1 MHHEHAWLLLAAV
14 AGRDD
19 DLVETKV
26 VSSQPLVAGAEM
38 ETE

>member
-1 MHHEHAWLLLAAV
+1 MHHEHAWLAAV